1 MAIDFCNK
9 VLLKREDA
17 TFGADIIAGFPT
29 ETDEMFEDTLNLIE
43 ICNLTHLH
51 VFPYSPRENTPAA
64 RMPQLD
70 KSIIKNRANK
80 LRQKGIEKL
89 KKKIAKKIGKKDLIL
104 IEKNQNENSIGK
116 DQNFF
121 NVIVNEKIKE
131 GDIVSCIYT
140 GVDNDMLMAK
150 RI

>member
-1 MAIDFCNK
+1 MNIHEHQAKQI
-9 VLLKREDA
+9 LKE
-17 TFGADIIAGFPT
+17 FGAVVPEGVFAFTVKD
-29 ETDEMFEDTLNLIE
+29 LIE
-43 ICNLTHLH
+43 KCNLTHLH

-89 KKKIAKKIGKKDLIL
+89 KQKIAKRIGKKDLIL
-104 IEKNQNENSIGK
+104 IEKNQNKKSIGK

-121 NVIVNEKIKE
+121 NAIINEEIKE
-131 GDIVSCIYT
+131 GVIIPCVYI
-140 GVDNDMLMAK
+140 GIDNDILMAK